1 MPRRLIDLVVR
12 ARRLVTRVPESQ
24 ARGRSRVTAR
34 RQLGNE
40 VTQFSF
46 RLALVIDLAYVGIG
60 ALGGAAVGRASA
72 ATAPETVGPTPSRS
86 CPAGSVLT
94 DRPSRVMPNVLGVT
108 RSASSLVDALAAPH
122 MQLTAV
128 QNGRPGPLG

>member
-12 ARRLVTRVPESQ
+12 ARRLVTHVPKSQ

-34 RQLGNE
+34 RQLGDE

-72 ATAPETVGPTPSRS
+72 ATAPVTVGPTPSRA
-86 CPAGSVLT
+86 CPAESVLT
-94 DRPSRVMPNVLGVT
+94 DRPSRPMSDIPGVT
-108 RSASSLVDALAAPH
+108 RSASWLVDALTAPR
-122 MQLTAV
+122 V
-128 QNGRPGPLG
+128 QR